1 MDLERATLSEITQL
15 WDRILKHISTTLSDS
30 VLFDSFFKDLYI
42 DHVEKGNVIVVAN
55 SKLAVQLLQTQ
66 YADVVGEALHDFTD
80 NTYKVTFV
88 TKDELKDSS
97 IQVAAPKGPA
107 FFESAA
113 LNPSLTFDNFIVG
126 QFNREAYQASTLVAA
141 KPGSP
146 YNPLFI
152 YSSSGLGKTHLLNAI
167 GNHIVKNN
175 PSERVLCI
183 SADAFVDEYIRF
195 VRVNSD
201 SDSIKD
207 FFKNFDV
214 LLVDDIQFL
223 AEKAKT
229 EEMFFY
235 VFTDLV
241 NRGKQIVLTSDRQ
254 PSELKG
260 LEDRLVTRFSQG
272 LVVSIKNPDRDSCI
286 EILKTKIS
294 EAGLSVSNF
303 DDSVLYFIADR
314 FSSNIRE
321 LEGALNRLIF
331 YAVNFSKDEHVTME
345 VAIEALQSLAGG
357 RGIMNTINEQ
367 RIIDVVADYYKLTP
381 SQLTGRVRTGQIALA
396 RHIAMYLIRNIITD
410 VSLKRIGD
418 MFGGKDHTTVING
431 VQRVEKALK
440 TDIGLKEAI
449 DELTKR
455 IKG

>member
-1 MDLERATLSEITQL
+1 M
-15 WDRILKHISTTLSDS
+15 
-30 VLFDSFFKDLYI
+30 
-42 DHVEKGNVIVVAN
+42 
-55 SKLAVQLLQTQ
+55 
-66 YADVVGEALHDFTD
+66 
-80 NTYKVTFV
+80 
-88 TKDELKDSS
+88 
-97 IQVAAPKGPA
+97 
-107 FFESAA
+107 
-113 LNPSLTFDNFIVG
+113 
-126 QFNREAYQASTLVAA
+126 
-141 KPGSP
+141 
-146 YNPLFI
+146 
-152 YSSSGLGKTHLLNAI
+152 
-167 GNHIVKNN
+167 
-175 PSERVLCI
+175 
-183 SADAFVDEYIRF
+183 
-195 VRVNSD
+195 NSD

-286 EILKTKIS
+286 EILKTKID

-345 VAIEALQSLAGG
+345 VAIEALQSLTGG